1 MKEINVAL
9 IGCRFMG
16 KAHSNAWKNVP
27 NFFDVNLKPVMKVL
41 CDLNEEAAKE
51 FAARWGWEEVETDW
65 RRIVEREDIDIVD
78 IATPPG
84 VHREIAVAAARAGKH
99 VFCEKP
105 IALDTAEAQEMHDAA
120 EASGV
125 VSYLNHEY
133 RRCPAVALARQLI
146 DEGKIGRIFHWRGAY
161 LQSWLIDPN
170 FPLTW
175 HLRKETAG
183 SGAQAGINSHSVD
196 LALHLVGRIKSVVA
210 MKTTF
215 IPERPLPSE
224 AAGTF
229 KAAGAEGGEK
239 GKVTVEDA
247 ISMVVEFENGAMG
260 SFEAST
266 FAHGRKNY
274 NYFEIYGEKGSLL
287 FDLERMNQLK
297 FFSTDDPEYAQG
309 FRTIMATE
317 PCHAYVDNWWPP
329 GHIIGF
335 EHQFHHGVVDF
346 LGAIDQGTSV
356 EPNFLDGVKV
366 MQVLEAGLTAAETG
380 RKVTL

>member
-1 MKEINVAL
+1 
-9 IGCRFMG
+9 MG
-16 KAHSNAWKNVP
+16 KAHSNAWKNVE
-27 NFFDVNLKPVMKVL
+27 NFFDLKRKPVMKVL
-41 CDLNEEAAKE
+41 CDLNEVAAKE
-51 FAARWGWEEVETDW
+51 LAARWGWDQVETDW
-65 RRIVEREDIDIVD
+65 RKVIERDDIDIVD

-84 VHREIAVAAARAGKH
+84 VHREIAVAAAQAGKH

-105 IALDTAEAQEMHDAA
+105 IALNAAEAQAMHDAA

-133 RRCPAVALARQLI
+133 RRCPAVALAKQLI

-161 LQSWLIDPN
+161 LQSWLVDPN

-175 HLRKETAG
+175 HLRKESAG

-196 LALHLVGRIKSVVA
+196 LALHLVGKIKSVVG

-215 IPERPLPSE
+215 IPERPLPSD

-229 KAAGAEGGEK
+229 KAAGAGAGK
-239 GKVTVEDA
+239 RGKVTVEDA
-247 ISMVVEFENGAMG
+247 ISMIVEFDNGALG

-266 FAHGRKNY
+266 FAQGRKNY
-274 NYFEIYGEKGSLL
+274 NYFEIYGDKGSLL
-287 FDLERMNQLK
+287 FDLERMNELQ
-297 FFSTDDPEYAQG
+297 FFSTEDPAYAQG

-317 PCHAYVDNWWPP
+317 ACHAYMDNWWPP

-346 LGAIDQGTSV
+346 LNAIDQGNSV
-356 EPNFLDGVKV
+356 APNFLDGVNV

-380 RKVTL
+380 KRVNI